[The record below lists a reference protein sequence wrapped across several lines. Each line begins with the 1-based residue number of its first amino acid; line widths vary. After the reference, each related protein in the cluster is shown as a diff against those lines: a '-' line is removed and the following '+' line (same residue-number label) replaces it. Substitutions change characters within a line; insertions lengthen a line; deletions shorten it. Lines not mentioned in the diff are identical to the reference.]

1 MSAIATGGAVASALD
16 ALPAEL
22 PLAGGQANATLTLR
36 PLLCAVM
43 RGPRGWFE
51 RAPGRGA
58 GLKAL
63 GIGVPAAELID
74 IPIVAFLLEH
84 PTAGPVLVDTG
95 FQRIVAEG
103 PSRERTRNLGRVG
116 RLMARDLRMEPR
128 QCVAAQLQA
137 HGIEE
142 SDLSLIVMTHLHFD
156 HASALCDFPAATVL
170 VSAPEWAAA
179 HGRYLFMHGYVP
191 AQLSPAPSYRTIE
204 FEPGAQGDPFAHALD
219 VFGDG
224 SLRLVFTPGHTRGHA
239 RHAARRRAAVA
250 DRRRAGLRAQRG
262 RAGAVGPRASRRA
275 RDPGARHAR
284 LGGAAGAL
292 QLTVAAGA
300 RAQRAACARRGAAG
314 VRDRRPPRRSRI
326 TATAAGLQSIST

>member
-1 MSAIATGGAVASALD
+1 MSATATGGAVASALD

-22 PLAGGQANATLTLR
+22 PLPGGQADATLTLH

-224 SLRLVFTPGHTRGHA
+224 SLRLVFTPGHTRGHVSLLA
-239 RHAARRRAAVA
+239 RLSDREALLTGDAAYTLAT
-250 DRRRAGLRAQRG
+250 L
-262 RAGAVGPRASRRA
+262 RAGARPWLIEDAQAFERSVVALAQWDREHPDALVI
-275 RDPGARHAR
+275 PGHDMPAWE
-284 LGGAAGAL
+284 AL
-292 QLTVAAGA
+292 QE
-300 RAQRAACARRGAAG
+300 RY
-314 VRDRRPPRRSRI
+314 S
-326 TATAAGLQSIST
+326 

>member
-224 SLRLVFTPGHTRGHA
+224 SLRLVFTPGHTRGHVSLLA
-239 RHAARRRAAVA
+239 RLSDREALLTGDAAYTLAT
-250 DRRRAGLRAQRG
+250 L
-262 RAGAVGPRASRRA
+262 RAGARPWLIEDAQAFERSVVALAQWDREHPDALVI
-275 RDPGARHAR
+275 PGHDMPAWE
-284 LGGAAGAL
+284 AL
-292 QLTVAAGA
+292 QE
-300 RAQRAACARRGAAG
+300 RY
-314 VRDRRPPRRSRI
+314 S
-326 TATAAGLQSIST
+326 

>member
-22 PLAGGQANATLTLR
+22 PLPGGQADATLTLR

-137 HGIEE
+137 HGIEK

-224 SLRLVFTPGHTRGHA
+224 SLRLVFTPGHTRGHVSLLA
-239 RHAARRRAAVA
+239 RLSDREALLTGDAAYTLAT
-250 DRRRAGLRAQRG
+250 L
-262 RAGAVGPRASRRA
+262 RAGARPWLIEDAQAFERSVVALAQWDREHPDALVI
-275 RDPGARHAR
+275 PGHDMPAWE
-284 LGGAAGAL
+284 AL
-292 QLTVAAGA
+292 QE
-300 RAQRAACARRGAAG
+300 RY
-314 VRDRRPPRRSRI
+314 S
-326 TATAAGLQSIST
+326 

>member
-1 MSAIATGGAVASALD
+1 MSATATGGAVASSPD

-22 PLAGGQANATLTLR
+22 PLAGGQADATLTLH

-63 GIGVPAAELID
+63 GIGVPAKERID

-128 QCVAAQLQA
+128 QCVAEQLQA
-137 HGIEE
+137 RGIEE
-142 SDLSLIVMTHLHFD
+142 SDLALIVMTHLHFD

-179 HGRYLFMHGYVP
+179 HGRYPFMHGYVP

-204 FEPGAQGDPFAHALD
+204 FAPGAPGDPFAHALD

-224 SLRLVFTPGHTRGHA
+224 SLRLVFTPGHTRGHVSLLA
-239 RHAARRRAAVA
+239 RLSDREALLTGDAAYTFAT
-250 DRRRAGLRAQRG
+250 L
-262 RAGAVGPRASRRA
+262 RAGARPWLIEDAQAFERSVVALAEWDRAHPDA
-275 RDPGARHAR
+275 IVIPGHDMPAWE
-284 LGGAAGAL
+284 AL
-292 QLTVAAGA
+292 QE
-300 RAQRAACARRGAAG
+300 RY
-314 VRDRRPPRRSRI
+314 S
-326 TATAAGLQSIST
+326 